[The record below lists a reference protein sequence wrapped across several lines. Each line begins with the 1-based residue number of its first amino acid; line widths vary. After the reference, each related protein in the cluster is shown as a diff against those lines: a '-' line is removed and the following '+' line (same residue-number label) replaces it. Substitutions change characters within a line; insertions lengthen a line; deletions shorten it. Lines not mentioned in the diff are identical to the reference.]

1 VLGGLGMKSTSIILG
16 LALSC
21 LSVTACSHE
30 KTQGTTAEA
39 HSSPDSS
46 DPQVDP
52 TLPSWAPKTCNAYHK
67 AVVEAQGCEAIDQAT
82 RDAMRTKYDAA
93 DQSWRA
99 MQNAEQGDIEK
110 VRVACADEAKSVHEA
125 SDGKCSPAKP

>member
-1 VLGGLGMKSTSIILG
+1 MKATSVILG

-30 KTQGTTAEA
+30 KTAGTTSEA
-39 HSSPDSS
+39 HSEAHSTPDSP

-52 TLPSWAPKTCNAYHK
+52 TLPSWAPKDCIAYHK
-67 AVVEAQGCEAIDQAT
+67 AVVEAQGCEMIDQAT
-82 RDAMRTKYDAA
+82 RDGMRAKYEAA

-99 MQNAEQGDIEK
+99 MKNAEQGDIEK
-110 VRVACADEAKSVHEA
+110 VRVACADDAKSVHEA